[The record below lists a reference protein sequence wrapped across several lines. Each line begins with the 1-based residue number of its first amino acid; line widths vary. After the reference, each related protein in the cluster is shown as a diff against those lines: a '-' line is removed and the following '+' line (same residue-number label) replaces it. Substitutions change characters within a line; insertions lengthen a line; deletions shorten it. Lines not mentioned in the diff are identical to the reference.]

1 MSTKTFNIALP
12 EGLVKE
18 IDETAKAEY
27 KNRSEF
33 IREAVQLRLKELQ
46 NWNKIFRAGREAAK
60 RLGIKSEADVD
71 RIVHEYR
78 HGRKPKKGRS

>member
-12 EGLVKE
+12 AGLVKE
-18 IDETAKAEY
+18 IDQTAKAEY

-33 IREAVQLRLKELQ
+33 IREAVQLRLRQLQ
-46 NWNKIFRAGREAAK
+46 SWDRIFRAGREAAK

-71 RIVHEYR
+71 RIVNEYR
-78 HGRKPKKGRS
+78 HGRKSKKGRS